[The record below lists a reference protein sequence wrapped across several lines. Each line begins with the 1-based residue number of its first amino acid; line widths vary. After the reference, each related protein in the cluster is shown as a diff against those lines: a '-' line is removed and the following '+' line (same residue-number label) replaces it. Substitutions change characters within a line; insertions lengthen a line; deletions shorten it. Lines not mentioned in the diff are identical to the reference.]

1 MPPVSVGHYASLPF
15 VVIGRG
21 QMTEDRKQR
30 TENREQKTENRK
42 QRTENREQKTAG
54 RGWILDCRFE
64 IGESIGHRV
73 RSQ

>member
-42 QRTENREQKTAG
+42 QRTENSRQ
-54 RGWILDCRFE
+54 
-64 IGESIGHRV
+64 RV
-73 RSQ
+73 DFRL

>member
-30 TENREQKTENRK
+30 TENREQKT
-42 QRTENREQKTAG
+42 AG